1 MRGYR
6 ENRLGPR
13 DSLGN
18 PYGGNLFVSNQF
30 ELMMPLPEKWQ
41 RHMRIGLFY
50 DIGNVFSTEN
60 VGFVD
65 DDGQILDYGFD
76 FSELRQ
82 SVGVSAQILMP
93 IGLLRLSYGIPLNAN
108 DDNPNRFLRD
118 DIKRFQ
124 IAIGVDF

>member
-6 ENRLGPR
+6 ENRLGPK

-18 PYGGNLFVSNQF
+18 PYGGNLYISTQI

-41 RHMRIGLFY
+41 KHVRIGFFY

-60 VGFVD
+60 VRFLD
-65 DDGQILDYGFD
+65 DEGQSLDYTFD

-82 SVGVSAQILMP
+82 SAGIAAQFSIPLGV
-93 IGLLRLSYGIPLNAN
+93 LRLSYGIPLNAEDN
-108 DDNPNRFLRD
+108 NPNRFLRD
-118 DIKRFQ
+118 DLERFQ
-124 IAIGVDF
+124 IGIGVNF